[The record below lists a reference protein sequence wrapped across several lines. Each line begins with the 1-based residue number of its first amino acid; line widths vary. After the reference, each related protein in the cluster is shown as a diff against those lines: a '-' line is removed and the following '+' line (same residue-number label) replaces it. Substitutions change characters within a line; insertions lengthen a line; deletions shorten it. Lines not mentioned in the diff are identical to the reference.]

1 MATPSPTRVVLL
13 GLMGSGKSTVGR
25 LLARKCG
32 WPYLDNDTLLAAAT
46 GSSLTELAAAGTEHL
61 HDAERD
67 VLEDVLLR
75 EPPLVAGAAA
85 AVIGDPLVGAMLHHQ
100 AFPVYLHV
108 PPDVLVARV
117 GSDANRPFLQPDPVG
132 VLTTM
137 YEARDPL
144 YREAAIFVADGSMD
158 PEDVAAQIYTELPR
172 PL

>member
-1 MATPSPTRVVLL
+1 MANPSPTRVVLL

-46 GSSLTELAAAGTEHL
+46 GASLTELADVGGEHL

-85 AVIGDPLVGAMLHHQ
+85 AVIGDPLVGAMLHHRS
-100 AFPVYLHV
+100 FPVYLHV
-108 PPDVLVARV
+108 PPQVLVERV
-117 GSDANRPFLQPDPVG
+117 GDDTNRPFLQPDPMG

-137 YEARDPL
+137 YGARDPL
-144 YREAAIFVADGSMD
+144 YREAAVFVADGARA
-158 PEDVAAQIYTELPR
+158 PEDVAAQIYAELPR